1 MIKPVV
7 FIAALLPFIWLLLGA
22 FGLMHVSLGADPVK
36 KIQDTCGLWGLRFLM
51 ITLAITPL
59 RDWLGATWL
68 ISLRR
73 MLGLYA
79 FFYVLL
85 HFLTWFVLNQEMD
98 WHNILA
104 DIAKRPY
111 ITIGFTAFVLL
122 IPLAVTSTNAMMR
135 RLGKRWK
142 QLHRLIYAIG
152 VLAVWHFYWQV
163 KADIREPLVYITI
176 VAVLLGWR
184 VWKSRF
190 KMLRVRADVTTKSTK
205 IRTEQKE
212 GLATETQKRS

>member
-1 MIKPVV
+1 MPPIVLRRILKPLV
-7 FIAALLPFIWLLLGA
+7 FIASLLPLVWLLMGA
-22 FGLMHVSLGADPVK
+22 FGLMHASLGADPVK
-36 KIQDTCGLWGLRFLM
+36 KIQDTCGEWGLRFLM

-59 RDWLGATWL
+59 RDWFGAAWL
-68 ISLRR
+68 IALRR

-98 WHNILA
+98 WHSMLT

-111 ITIGFTAFVLL
+111 ITIGFTALVLL

-142 QLHRLIYAIG
+142 KLHRLIYPIG
-152 VLAVWHFYWQV
+152 ILAVWHFYWQV
-163 KADIREPLVYITI
+163 KADIREPLIYVAI
-176 VAVLLGWR
+176 VTVLLGWR
-184 VWKSRF
+184 VWKSRARV
-190 KMLRVRADVTTKSTK
+190 LRVGSD
-205 IRTEQKE
+205 
-212 GLATETQKRS
+212 ATQSAQR

>member
-1 MIKPVV
+1 MSPIFLRRILKPLV
-7 FIAALLPFIWLLLGA
+7 FIACLLPFVWLIVRA
-22 FGLMHVSLGADPVK
+22 FGFVHTGLGADPIK
-36 KIQDTCGLWGLRFLM
+36 KIQDTCGEWGLRFLM

-59 RDWLGATWL
+59 RDWFGATWL

-85 HFLTWFVLNQEMD
+85 HFLTWFVLNQGMD
-98 WHNILA
+98 WHSMLI

-111 ITIGFTAFVLL
+111 ITIGFTALVLL

-142 QLHRLIYAIG
+142 KLHRLIYPICI
-152 VLAVWHFYWQV
+152 LAVWHYYWQV
-163 KADIREPLVYITI
+163 KADIREPLVYVAI
-176 VAVLLGWR
+176 VTLLLGWR
-184 VWKSRF
+184 VWKARGRA
-190 KMLRVRADVTTKSTK
+190 LRVRS
-205 IRTEQKE
+205 
-212 GLATETQKRS
+212 